1 MSAADTTNT
10 QAAQHAASGAGWLQ
24 GQVALIT
31 GGGSGLGLALVERFL
46 HEGCRVGVLERSAEK
61 VAALN
66 ERFGDAVVA
75 VEGDVR
81 SHEDNARAV
90 DATLARFGSLDTFV
104 GNAAIWDHAAG
115 LMDLPAE
122 QLASGFDELFAI
134 NVKGYLLGAKA
145 AAPALLD
152 SEGSMIFTL
161 SNSSFYPGG
170 GGPLYTA
177 SKHAAVG
184 VIRQLAYELAPK
196 VRVNGVGPCGM
207 ASDLRGPAALGQQ
220 DKRIMDSRSPDAIAS
235 ILPLQFFP
243 EPADFTGPY
252 VMLASRANNR
262 VLSGVMI
269 NADAGLGIR
278 GIRHVAG
285 GLHL

>member
-1 MSAADTTNT
+1 M
-10 QAAQHAASGAGWLQ
+10 AQSRGWLDDE
-24 GQVALIT
+24 VALIT

-46 HEGCRVGVLERSAEK
+46 DEGARVAVLERSAEK
-61 VAALN
+61 VAALRERFDAQRVIAVQGDVTSYADN
-66 ERFGDAVVA
+66 ERAVCAA
-75 VEGDVR
+75 VE
-81 SHEDNARAV
+81 A
-90 DATLARFGSLDTFV
+90 FGKLDTFV
-104 GNAAIWDHAAG
+104 GNAAIWDHASS
-115 LMDLPAE
+115 LVDLTPE
-122 QLASGFDELFAI
+122 QLDSGYEELFSI

-145 AAPALLD
+145 AARALIA

-184 VIRQLAYELAPK
+184 IIRQLAYELAPK

-207 ASDLRGPAALGQQ
+207 ASDLRGPVSLGQQ
-220 DKRIMDSRSPDAIAS
+220 DLRIMDSRSPEAIAG

-243 EPADFTGPY
+243 QPADFTGPY

-278 GIRHVAG
+278 GIRHAAG

>member
-1 MSAADTTNT
+1 MRAP
-10 QAAQHAASGAGWLQ
+10 QEGGWLR

-46 HEGCRVGVLERSAEK
+46 VEGCRVGVLERCADK
-61 VAALN
+61 VAAL
-66 ERFGDAVVA
+66 EARFGADVVA
-75 VEGDVR
+75 VQGDVR
-81 SHEDNARAV
+81 SFADNARAV
-90 DATLARFGSLDTFV
+90 AATLARFGKLDTFL
-104 GNAAIWDHAAG
+104 GNAAIWDHGAG
-115 LMDLPAE
+115 LMDLPPE
-122 QLASGFDELFAI
+122 QLDQGFDELFPV

-145 AAPALLD
+145 AAAALVE

-161 SNSSFYPGG
+161 SNAAFYPGG

-184 VIRQLAYELAPK
+184 LVRQLAYELAPK
-196 VRVNGVGPCGM
+196 VRVNGVAPCGM
-207 ASDLRGPAALGQQ
+207 ASDLRGPAALGQEG
-220 DKRIMDSRSPDAIAS
+220 KRIMDSRSPEAIAG

-243 EPADFTGPY
+243 DAADFTGPY
-252 VMLASRANNR
+252 VMLASTANNR

>member
-1 MSAADTTNT
+1 MS
-10 QAAQHAASGAGWLQ
+10 WLDNE
-24 GQVALIT
+24 VALIT

-46 HEGCRVGVLERSAEK
+46 EEGAHVAVLERSAEK
-61 VAALN
+61 VAALR
-66 ERFGDAVVA
+66 ERFGAQRVVA
-75 VEGDVR
+75 VQGDVT
-81 SHEDNARAV
+81 SYADNERAVSAAV
-90 DATLARFGSLDTFV
+90 DAFGKLDTFI
-104 GNAAIWDHAAG
+104 GNAAIWDHASS
-115 LMDLPAE
+115 LVDLSPA
-122 QLASGFDELFAI
+122 QLDSGYEELFSI

-145 AAPALLD
+145 AARALIA

-184 VIRQLAYELAPK
+184 IIRQLAYELAPK

-207 ASDLRGPAALGQQ
+207 ASDLRGPVSLGQQ
-220 DKRIMDSRSPDAIAS
+220 DLRIMDSRSPEAIAS

-243 EPADFTGPY
+243 QPAEFTGPY
-252 VMLASRANNR
+252 VMLASRPNNR

-278 GIRHVAG
+278 GIRHAAG
-285 GLHL
+285 GLNL

>member
-1 MSAADTTNT
+1 MT
-10 QAAQHAASGAGWLQ
+10 ASTRWLD
-24 GQVALIT
+24 GEVALIT

-46 HEGCRVGVLERSAEK
+46 DEGASVCVLERSADK
-61 VAALN
+61 VASLR
-66 ERFGDAVVA
+66 ERFGARVAAVQ
-75 VEGDVR
+75 GDVT
-81 SHEDNARAV
+81 SYADNERAV
-90 DATLARFGSLDTFV
+90 ATAVDTFGKLDTFI
-104 GNAAIWDHAAG
+104 GNAAIWDHG
-115 LMDLPAE
+115 SSLVDLSPE
-122 QLASGFDELFAI
+122 QLDNGFGELFSI

-145 AAPALLD
+145 ASRALIA

-161 SNSSFYPGG
+161 SNSAFYPGG

-184 VIRQLAYELAPK
+184 IIRQLAYELAPK

-207 ASDLRGPAALGQQ
+207 ASDLRGPASLGQQ
-220 DKRIMDSRSPDAIAS
+220 DRRIMDSRTPEAIAG

-243 EPADFTGPY
+243 SPADFTGPF
-252 VMLASRANNR
+252 VLLASRANNR
-262 VLSGVMI
+262 TLSGVMI

-278 GIRHVAG
+278 GIRHAAG